1 MRCYNMANNRYEPE
15 FKEKV
20 LCLYLEE
27 GRTKK
32 VLPKN
37 ITSERAH

>member
-1 MRCYNMANNRYEPE
+1 MANNRYEPE
-15 FKEKV
+15 LKEKV
-20 LCLYLEE
+20 VFLYLEE

-37 ITSERAH
+37 IISERVH